1 MHYELQCDDG
11 PWCVWFWTSVECE
24 VALGKTYGLYYRFL
38 DRLCGYVAQL
48 AAFFDFIVNRHIRL
62 LYL

>member
-1 MHYELQCDDG
+1 M
-11 PWCVWFWTSVECE
+11 
-24 VALGKTYGLYYRFL
+24 LGKTYGLYYRFL

-48 AAFFDFIVNRHIRL
+48 AAFFNFIVNRHIRL